1 VYLFTIALYFWFI
14 VEGLGLG
21 VGGLRFGVW
30 GLGSGVEGLGR
41 GISDGGFEV
50 SGVQSRSD

>member
-1 VYLFTIALYFWFI
+1 MYLFTIALCFWFI